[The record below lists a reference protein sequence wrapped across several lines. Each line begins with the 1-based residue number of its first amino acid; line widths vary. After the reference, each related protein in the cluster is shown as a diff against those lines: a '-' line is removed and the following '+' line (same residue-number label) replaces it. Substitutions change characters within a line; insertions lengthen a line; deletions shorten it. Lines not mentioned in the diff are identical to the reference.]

1 MLQVNPVELV
11 QKIKQGQNPQQ
22 LILGILENQM
32 GNTPMGQNLMALV
45 KEKRTKEIEQ
55 IARNLL
61 SQKGLDFDVEFTAF
75 KQKLGL

>member
-1 MLQVNPVELV
+1 MLQVNPMELV

-22 LILGILENQM
+22 LILGILEGQM
-32 GNTPMGQNLMALV
+32 GNTPMGQNLMRLV
-45 KEKRTKEIEQ
+45 KENRTKEIEQ

-61 SQKGLDFDVEFTAF
+61 NQKGLDFDIEFTAF

>member
-1 MLQVNPVELV
+1 
-11 QKIKQGQNPQQ
+11 
-22 LILGILENQM
+22 M
-32 GNTPMGQNLMALV
+32 GNTPMGQNLMTLV